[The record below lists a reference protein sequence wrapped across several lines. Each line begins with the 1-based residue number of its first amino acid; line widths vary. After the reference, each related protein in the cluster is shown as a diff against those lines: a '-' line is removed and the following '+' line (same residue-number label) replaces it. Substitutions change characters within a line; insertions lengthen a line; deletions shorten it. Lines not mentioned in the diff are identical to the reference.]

1 MGGSENGRFAA
12 ARSMDLTHE
21 IAVDIDRPPDF
32 ETVPDVQGVLRIQF
46 VNGLPY
52 LCRTARLRRRVK
64 RLLGSMSGTGSVSGP
79 PSRLAESVEQV
90 SYQPTGSAFESSV
103 LLYRL
108 ARRYRPDSYRGYLKL
123 RPAPFIK
130 VHLGNPYPR
139 TYVTTK
145 LTGRRALFFGPF
157 VSRASADRFEEAF
170 LDLFKI
176 RRCQENLEPH
186 PTHPGCI
193 YGEMDMCLR
202 PCQARST
209 PEEYRAETGKVLEF
223 LETGGQSLVREIEDA
238 RERSSAALEFEEAA
252 REHQRLE
259 KVRSAL
265 KLKDELARDIDRLFG
280 LVIQPAAPEQEADP
294 AQSDPGQTDTEPAGM
309 EQAVELWLIYKGFLQ
324 PSLRFPLS
332 APDGRPVSLDRRLRE
347 TLEQA
352 STQTGHTQERSDHL
366 ALLSRWYQ
374 SSWRKGELV
383 LFDGLDR
390 VPYRRV
396 VNAISRVASAVR
408 S

>member
-1 MGGSENGRFAA
+1 
-12 ARSMDLTHE
+12 MDLTH
-21 IAVDIDRPPDF
+21 AVALDRGRPRDF
-32 ETVPDVQGVLRIQF
+32 EAVPDTQGVLRIQF
-46 VNGLPY
+46 THGAPY
-52 LCRTARLRRRVK
+52 LCRTATLRRRLK
-64 RLLGSMSGTGSVSGP
+64 RLLGASSQTGLL
-79 PSRLAESVEQV
+79 SRLAESVRKV

-103 LLYRL
+103 LLYRM
-108 ARRYRPDSYRGYLKL
+108 ARRDRPDHYRDYLKL

-139 TYVTTK
+139 TYITTK

-157 VSRASADRFEEAF
+157 VNRASAERFEEAF
-170 LDLFKI
+170 LDLYKI
-176 RRCQENLEPH
+176 RRCQENLEPQ

-202 PCQARST
+202 PCQARAT
-209 PEEYRAETGKVLEF
+209 IEEYRAEVGKVLEF
-223 LETGGQSLVREIEDA
+223 LETGGQSLIREVEEA
-238 RERSSAALEFEEAA
+238 REQSSRALEFEEAA
-252 REHQRLE
+252 RRHQRLE

-265 KLKDELARDIDRLFG
+265 KLRDELARDVDRLFG
-280 LVIQPAAPEQEADP
+280 VVIQPSVAHQP
-294 AQSDPGQTDTEPAGM
+294 DT

-347 TLEQA
+347 AFDEAPTH
-352 STQTGHTQERSDHL
+352 SGHVQERSDHL
-366 ALLSRWYQ
+366 ALLSRWHQ

-396 VNAISRVASAVR
+396 VNAISRVASGAPPTR
-408 S
+408 SGTTGKV